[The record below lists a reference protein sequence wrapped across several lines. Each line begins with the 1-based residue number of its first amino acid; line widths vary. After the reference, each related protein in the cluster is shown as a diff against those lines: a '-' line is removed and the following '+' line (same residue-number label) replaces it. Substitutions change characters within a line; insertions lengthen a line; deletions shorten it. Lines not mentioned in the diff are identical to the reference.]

1 MATSQHCSMCP
12 YFTLSAH
19 NILQHIVRRHRNAPT
34 FIAHC
39 GAKGCGA
46 SFRKYNTFKIHIKR
60 HHNNYEREAVFVE
73 EDNNIE
79 DNFSGDSDMND
90 EYGELDTT
98 KSEAAFLLK
107 LKAAH
112 GMSDSAIDEV
122 ILSVRELYQNRF
134 KAVKETLEPE
144 ALQDVNHLLD
154 ADEAFEELDSHYK
167 REKYMKQHFGAVM
180 PEAVVMGDHLARK
193 KHQGS
198 YKLSKKTDYGH
209 FVPFLK
215 NLKSLLSMPEVQAC
229 LKESRFVSERL
240 MTDVK
245 DGVFLRNSKFL
256 KDHPG
261 ALQFAAY
268 TDEFELV
275 NPIGSHT
282 RRHKLCVF
290 YYVLLN
296 IPPEFRSKLS
306 VIQLIAVAKSTDI
319 KRYGSEILLQD
330 FRNALQSL
338 HYGVQLS
345 INDRDVLHYGFL
357 VVFLGDTPAAQSV
370 GGFKEGVGAAR
381 KPCRTCDI
389 DGNALNTCFYDKDCD
404 ERDEDEHRDRC
415 NELEG
420 LSKEAK
426 LYWSKQYGI
435 NGKGLLFSV
444 PEFQLTKCI
453 LHDPMHVLL
462 EGIARK
468 QLKLLF
474 VYLIQERYF
483 SIADLGRIIENF
495 NYSTSEVNDK
505 PQRIEA
511 KDLQHSS
518 TLRQTAAS
526 MKNLILLL
534 PFMVGHMVPEEDPHW
549 VNFIRFQQIIVLCLS
564 TVASE
569 RTYNSLTEL
578 IATYLR
584 YFIELYPDSSF
595 TPKMHY
601 LLHFPKQ
608 LLQFG
613 PLRHHWCMRM
623 EGKHGLFKRH
633 KWRNFKAIAKSVS
646 EYHQR
651 WMCLQQLQASGKR
664 SETYLYVGDEV
675 NKGSTVSIDN
685 YEYIE
690 VLTTRCTE
698 LQNNDVHELLLT
710 PRVQIK
716 GLVYEVGTVLMTSWD
731 DGCLPTLVRVK
742 SIAVVEHVK
751 YLVCADL
758 EIEHFACH
766 FNSFVVKETGH
777 LHAFNAAKDLPYRWP
792 QISHETLEV
801 KYVML
806 QNVDEVW
813 FI

>member
-1 MATSQHCSMCP
+1 M
-12 YFTLSAH
+12 
-19 NILQHIVRRHRNAPT
+19 
-34 FIAHC
+34 
-39 GAKGCGA
+39 
-46 SFRKYNTFKIHIKR
+46 
-60 HHNNYEREAVFVE
+60 E

-79 DNFSGDSDMND
+79 DDFSADSDMDD
-90 EYGELDTT
+90 EYGEVDMV

-112 GMSDSAIDEV
+112 SMSDSAIEEV

-134 KAVKETLEPE
+134 KAVKETLEPD

-154 ADEAFEELDSHYK
+154 ADTAFAELDSHYK
-167 REKYMKQHFGAVM
+167 REKYIKQHFGSVM
-180 PEAVVMGDHLARK
+180 PEAVAMGDHLARK
-193 KHQGS
+193 KYKGS
-198 YKLSKKTDYGH
+198 YKLSKKTDYGY
-209 FVPFLK
+209 FVPFLD

-229 LKESRFVSERL
+229 LKEARFVSERL

-245 DGVFLRNSKFL
+245 DGVFLRNSTFL
-256 KDHPG
+256 NEHPG

-268 TDEFELV
+268 TDDFQLV

-306 VIQLIAVAKSTDI
+306 VMQLIAVAKSTDI
-319 KRYGSEILLQD
+319 KRYGSETLLRD
-330 FRNALQSL
+330 FRNALISL
-338 HYGVQLS
+338 HRGVRLS
-345 INDRDVLHYGFL
+345 TSNGYDVVHYGLL
-357 VVFLGDTPAAQSV
+357 VAFLGDTPAAQSV
-370 GGFKEGVGAAR
+370 GGFKEGVGGAH

-389 DGNALNTCFYDKDCD
+389 DGNSLNTCFYDKDCD

-420 LSKEAK
+420 LSKEARV
-426 LYWSKQYGI
+426 YWSKQYGI
-435 NGKGLLFSV
+435 NSKGLLFFV
-444 PEFQLTKCI
+444 PEFQITKCI

-462 EGIARK
+462 EGIARI
-468 QLKLLF
+468 QLRLLL

-483 SIADLGRIIENF
+483 SIADLGRIIDNF
-495 NYSTSEVNDK
+495 SYSSSELKDK

-511 KDLQHSS
+511 NDLQHSP

-534 PFMVGHMVPEEDPHW
+534 PFMVGPMVPEEDPHW
-549 VNFIRFQQIIVLCLS
+549 VNFIRFQQIVVLCLS
-564 TVASE
+564 PVASE

-584 YFIELYPDSSF
+584 YFIELYPDNSF

-623 EGKHGLFKRH
+623 EGKHGLFKSR
-633 KWRNFKAIAKSVS
+633 KWRNFKAIAKSVA

-675 NKGSTVSIDN
+675 NKGSTVSVDN

-698 LQNNDVHELLLT
+698 LQNDDVHELLLT
-710 PRVQIK
+710 PRVQIN

-731 DGCLPTLVRVK
+731 DRCLPTLVTVK
-742 SIAVVEHVK
+742 SIAVVEHAK
-751 YLVCADL
+751 YLICTDL
-758 EIEHFACH
+758 EIEQFACH
-766 FNSFVVKETGH
+766 FNSFLVKDTCH
-777 LHAFNAAKDLPYRWP
+777 LHALNAAKDLPYRWP
-792 QISHETLEV
+792 QLSHETLGV

-813 FI
+813 VI